1 MIGIFTETSWIEA
14 QLLLA
19 TFVLCS
25 LIGIE
30 RQLRNKAAGYRTH
43 VLVGLG
49 SCAFTLVSAYGF
61 SAEIGRAH
69 V

>member
-1 MIGIFTETSWIEA
+1 MIGIFTGTSWIEA

-30 RQLRNKAAGYRTH
+30 R
-43 VLVGLG
+43 
-49 SCAFTLVSAYGF
+49 
-61 SAEIGRAH
+61 
-69 V
+69 